1 MWRRRRRKRSRK
13 RAGRRGDRSGRKK
26 ETEEAPKRR
35 EGRGGGGG
43 GQDLFPRS
51 EPARTL
57 DTICVAPST
66 IIVWTEKYAHEAP
79 WVISDVSRARRK
91 RQYTVCV
98 CVCVGRGKEDS
109 GTRGCEQVGGGG
121 GRKALMLS
129 SPWCTYWGFSMDD
142 DDDEREPRGPRH
154 SRGEWGGGAL
164 HRERAPRERGS
175 FRCPAA
181 RARADPALR

>member
-26 ETEEAPKRR
+26 EGERERRLRRR
-35 EGRGGGGG
+35 EGRGGG

-98 CVCVGRGKEDS
+98 GREARRIPEREDANRWGEGEGGKDS
-109 GTRGCEQVGGGG
+109 CSLPRGAHIG
-121 GRKALMLS
+121 A
-129 SPWCTYWGFSMDD
+129 SPWTTTT
-142 DDDEREPRGPRH
+142 REPRGPRH
-154 SRGEWGGGAL
+154 SRVESGGGLFTESA
-164 HRERAPRERGS
+164 HRERGS

-181 RARADPALR
+181 RADPALR